1 MNVNIKQKKK
11 LKHRQKEYKKSLKFN
26 KVKKRVHSKKRK
38 AFQLSVLLNTL
49 PIIFFIIYKI
59 SVLIIRR
66 MILTGNIAYS
76 SLFIWEQIFYILYFI
91 LWFIPIIWI
100 IISMFDGLVIIEKFK
115 YKSFFIYISE
125 LIFLALS
132 TNLTLYPSIFDRII
146 GLNPIFIT
154 LRIIYDIKQLL
165 IPLILLAVPTIIEFL
180 FWLFQ
185 YILIIFL
192 VSYSYL
198 GLTIYSK
205 LLVNSSTWLK
215 DVSMVL
221 RSSYSIGMAVLIF
234 SFSELIQTTILT
246 QKYKLQYILVSFFK
260 EISPNLVNVT
270 ITFLTML
277 ATLQKNNVLFAICLI
292 SMIVI
297 KVYLAKYYFQFF
309 YSSIESVVILGI
321 STFMTAQLSS
331 KLAFDNIREL
341 SILTTILILFELFSF
356 ILISI
361 VKRDRPLVSDFQLFY
376 KLLKKKMSFKKLA
389 IDILSGIVVTF
400 LISNSFIYIVLVL
413 ILRYVVDRLKSSMN
427 YISEIEDSFSEIL
440 KFDFIFIF
448 ILFTT
453 GIKEAVDIL
462 NGYLLSAIWMMV
474 IKITL
479 MYDYLLKNDK

>member
-26 KVKKRVHSKKRK
+26 KVKKRGHSKKRK

-91 LWFIPIIWI
+91 LWFIPIVWI

-205 LLVNSSTWLK
+205 LLINSSTWLK

-270 ITFLTML
+270 VTFLTML
-277 ATLQKNNVLFAICLI
+277 ATLQKNNVLFAFCLI

-356 ILISI
+356 ILISK
-361 VKRDRPLVSDFQLFY
+361 VKRDRPLFSDFQLFY
-376 KLLKKKMSFKKLA
+376 KLLKKKMSFKKLT

-400 LISNSFIYIVLVL
+400 LISNSFIYIILIL
-413 ILRYVVDRLKSSMN
+413 ILRYVVDRFKSSIN
-427 YISEIEDSFSEIL
+427 YIFEIEDSFSEIL
-440 KFDFIFIF
+440 KFDFIFLV

-453 GIKEAVDIL
+453 GSKEAVDIL
-462 NGYLLSAIWMMV
+462 TGYLLPAIWMMV

-479 MYDYLLKNDK
+479 MYDSLLKNDK

>member
-26 KVKKRVHSKKRK
+26 KVKKRGHSKKRK
-38 AFQLSVLLNTL
+38 AFQLSVLLNIL

-66 MILTGNIAYS
+66 IILTGNIAYS

-91 LWFIPIIWI
+91 LWFIPIVWI

-205 LLVNSSTWLK
+205 LLINSSTWLK

-270 ITFLTML
+270 VTFLTML
-277 ATLQKNNVLFAICLI
+277 ATLQKNNVLFAFCLI

-356 ILISI
+356 ILISK
-361 VKRDRPLVSDFQLFY
+361 VKRDRPLFSDFQLFY
-376 KLLKKKMSFKKLA
+376 KLLKKKMSFKKLT

-400 LISNSFIYIVLVL
+400 LISNSFIYIILIL
-413 ILRYVVDRLKSSMN
+413 ILRYVVDRFKSSIN
-427 YISEIEDSFSEIL
+427 YIFEIEDSFSEIL
-440 KFDFIFIF
+440 KFDFIFLV

-453 GIKEAVDIL
+453 GSKEAVDIL
-462 NGYLLSAIWMMV
+462 TGYLLPAIWMMV

-479 MYDYLLKNDK
+479 MYDSLLKNDK

>member
-1 MNVNIKQKKK
+1 M
-11 LKHRQKEYKKSLKFN
+11 
-26 KVKKRVHSKKRK
+26 
-38 AFQLSVLLNTL
+38 
-49 PIIFFIIYKI
+49 
-59 SVLIIRR
+59 
-66 MILTGNIAYS
+66 
-76 SLFIWEQIFYILYFI
+76 
-91 LWFIPIIWI
+91 
-100 IISMFDGLVIIEKFK
+100 
-115 YKSFFIYISE
+115 
-125 LIFLALS
+125 
-132 TNLTLYPSIFDRII
+132 
-146 GLNPIFIT
+146 
-154 LRIIYDIKQLL
+154 L
-165 IPLILLAVPTIIEFL
+165 IPLILLAVPTIVAKVYIGYSRIKGRIPTIIEFL

-221 RSSYSIGMAVLIF
+221 RSSYSVGMAVLIF

-270 ITFLTML
+270 VTFLTML
-277 ATLQKNNVLFAICLI
+277 ATLQKNNVLFAFCLI

-341 SILTTILILFELFSF
+341 SILTTILILFELCSF

-361 VKRDRPLVSDFQLFY
+361 VKRDRSLFNDFQLFY
-376 KLLKKKMSFKKLA
+376 TQLKKKMSFEKLT
-389 IDILSGIVVTF
+389 IDILSGIVVAF
-400 LISNSFIYIVLVL
+400 LISKNFIYIVLVL

>member
-1 MNVNIKQKKK
+1 M
-11 LKHRQKEYKKSLKFN
+11 KHRQKEYKKSLKFN
-26 KVKKRVHSKKRK
+26 KVKKRGHSKKRK
-38 AFQLSVLLNTL
+38 AFQLSVLLNIL

-66 MILTGNIAYS
+66 IILTGNIAYS

-91 LWFIPIIWI
+91 LWFIPIVWI

-165 IPLILLAVPTIIEFL
+165 IPLILLAVPTIVAKVYIGYSRIKGRIPTIIEFL

-205 LLVNSSTWLK
+205 LLINSSTWLK

-260 EISPNLVNVT
+260 EISP
-270 ITFLTML
+270 
-277 ATLQKNNVLFAICLI
+277 I
-292 SMIVI
+292 S
-297 KVYLAKYYFQFF
+297 K
-309 YSSIESVVILGI
+309 
-321 STFMTAQLSS
+321 
-331 KLAFDNIREL
+331 
-341 SILTTILILFELFSF
+341 
-356 ILISI
+356 
-361 VKRDRPLVSDFQLFY
+361 VKRDRPLFSDFQLFY
-376 KLLKKKMSFKKLA
+376 KLLKKKMSFKKLT

-400 LISNSFIYIVLVL
+400 LISNSFIYIILIL
-413 ILRYVVDRLKSSMN
+413 ILRYVVDRFKSSIN
-427 YISEIEDSFSEIL
+427 YIFEIEDSFSEIL
-440 KFDFIFIF
+440 KFDFIFLV

-453 GIKEAVDIL
+453 GSKEAVDIL
-462 NGYLLSAIWMMV
+462 TGYLLPAIWMMV

-479 MYDYLLKNDK
+479 MYDSLLKNDK

>member
-26 KVKKRVHSKKRK
+26 KVKKRGHSKKRK
-38 AFQLSVLLNTL
+38 AFQLSVLLNIL

-66 MILTGNIAYS
+66 IILTGNIAYS

-91 LWFIPIIWI
+91 LWFIPIVWI

-165 IPLILLAVPTIIEFL
+165 IPLILLAVPTIVAKVYIGYSRIKGRIPTIIEFL

-205 LLVNSSTWLK
+205 LLINSSTWLK

-260 EISPNLVNVT
+260 EISP
-270 ITFLTML
+270 
-277 ATLQKNNVLFAICLI
+277 I
-292 SMIVI
+292 S
-297 KVYLAKYYFQFF
+297 K
-309 YSSIESVVILGI
+309 
-321 STFMTAQLSS
+321 
-331 KLAFDNIREL
+331 
-341 SILTTILILFELFSF
+341 
-356 ILISI
+356 
-361 VKRDRPLVSDFQLFY
+361 VKRDRPLFSDFQLFY
-376 KLLKKKMSFKKLA
+376 KLLKKKMSFKKLT

-400 LISNSFIYIVLVL
+400 LISNSFIYIILIL
-413 ILRYVVDRLKSSMN
+413 ILRYVVDRFKSSIN
-427 YISEIEDSFSEIL
+427 YIFEIEDSFSEIL
-440 KFDFIFIF
+440 KFDFIFLV

-453 GIKEAVDIL
+453 GSKEAVDIL
-462 NGYLLSAIWMMV
+462 TGYLLPAIWMMV

-479 MYDYLLKNDK
+479 MYDSLLKNDK

>member
-1 MNVNIKQKKK
+1 MPTIVAKVYIGYSRIK
-11 LKHRQKEYKKSLKFN
+11 
-26 KVKKRVHSKKRK
+26 
-38 AFQLSVLLNTL
+38 
-49 PIIFFIIYKI
+49 
-59 SVLIIRR
+59 
-66 MILTGNIAYS
+66 G
-76 SLFIWEQIFYILYFI
+76 
-91 LWFIPIIWI
+91 
-100 IISMFDGLVIIEKFK
+100 
-115 YKSFFIYISE
+115 
-125 LIFLALS
+125 
-132 TNLTLYPSIFDRII
+132 RI
-146 GLNPIFIT
+146 
-154 LRIIYDIKQLL
+154 
-165 IPLILLAVPTIIEFL
+165 PTIIEFL

-205 LLVNSSTWLK
+205 LLINSSTWLK

-270 ITFLTML
+270 VTFLTML
-277 ATLQKNNVLFAICLI
+277 ATLQKNNVLFAFCLI

-356 ILISI
+356 ILISK
-361 VKRDRPLVSDFQLFY
+361 VKRDRPLFSDFQLFY
-376 KLLKKKMSFKKLA
+376 KLLKKKMSFKKLT

-400 LISNSFIYIVLVL
+400 LISNSFIYIILIL
-413 ILRYVVDRLKSSMN
+413 ILRYVVDRFKSSIN
-427 YISEIEDSFSEIL
+427 YIFEIEDSFSEIL
-440 KFDFIFIF
+440 KFDFIFLV

-453 GIKEAVDIL
+453 GSKEAVDIL
-462 NGYLLSAIWMMV
+462 TGYLLPAIWMMV

-479 MYDYLLKNDK
+479 MYDSLLKNDK

>member
-165 IPLILLAVPTIIEFL
+165 IPLILLAVPTIVAKVYIGYSRIKGRIPTIIEFL

-260 EISPNLVNVT
+260 E
-270 ITFLTML
+270 
-277 ATLQKNNVLFAICLI
+277 
-292 SMIVI
+292 
-297 KVYLAKYYFQFF
+297 
-309 YSSIESVVILGI
+309 
-321 STFMTAQLSS
+321 
-331 KLAFDNIREL
+331 
-341 SILTTILILFELFSF
+341 
-356 ILISI
+356 
-361 VKRDRPLVSDFQLFY
+361 
-376 KLLKKKMSFKKLA
+376 
-389 IDILSGIVVTF
+389 
-400 LISNSFIYIVLVL
+400 LVL
-413 ILRYVVDRLKSSMN
+413 I
-427 YISEIEDSFSEIL
+427 
-440 KFDFIFIF
+440 
-448 ILFTT
+448 
-453 GIKEAVDIL
+453 
-462 NGYLLSAIWMMV
+462 
-474 IKITL
+474 
-479 MYDYLLKNDK
+479 

>member
-1 MNVNIKQKKK
+1 
-11 LKHRQKEYKKSLKFN
+11 
-26 KVKKRVHSKKRK
+26 
-38 AFQLSVLLNTL
+38 
-49 PIIFFIIYKI
+49 
-59 SVLIIRR
+59 

-91 LWFIPIIWI
+91 LWFIPIVWI

-132 TNLTLYPSIFDRII
+132 TNLTLYSSIFDRII

-165 IPLILLAVPTIIEFL
+165 IPLILLAVPTMVAKVYIGYSRIKGRIPTIIEFL

-205 LLVNSSTWLK
+205 LLANSSTWLK

-246 QKYKLQYILVSFFK
+246 QKYKLKYILVSFFK
-260 EISPNLVNVT
+260 EISPNLANVT
-270 ITFLTML
+270 VTFLTML
-277 ATLQKNNVLFAICLI
+277 ATLQKNNVLFAFCLI

-297 KVYLAKYYFQFF
+297 KVYLAKYYFQLF
-309 YSSIESVVILGI
+309 YSSIESVVILAL
-321 STFMTAQLSS
+321 STVIIAQLSS

-356 ILISI
+356 ILISK
-361 VKRDRPLVSDFQLFY
+361 VKRDRPLFSDFQLFY
-376 KLLKKKMSFKKLA
+376 KLLKKKCHS
-389 IDILSGIVVTF
+389 
-400 LISNSFIYIVLVL
+400 
-413 ILRYVVDRLKSSMN
+413 KS
-427 YISEIEDSFSEIL
+427 
-440 KFDFIFIF
+440 
-448 ILFTT
+448 
-453 GIKEAVDIL
+453 
-462 NGYLLSAIWMMV
+462 
-474 IKITL
+474 
-479 MYDYLLKNDK
+479 

>member
-1 MNVNIKQKKK
+1 
-11 LKHRQKEYKKSLKFN
+11 
-26 KVKKRVHSKKRK
+26 
-38 AFQLSVLLNTL
+38 
-49 PIIFFIIYKI
+49 
-59 SVLIIRR
+59 
-66 MILTGNIAYS
+66 
-76 SLFIWEQIFYILYFI
+76 
-91 LWFIPIIWI
+91 
-100 IISMFDGLVIIEKFK
+100 
-115 YKSFFIYISE
+115 
-125 LIFLALS
+125 
-132 TNLTLYPSIFDRII
+132 
-146 GLNPIFIT
+146 
-154 LRIIYDIKQLL
+154 
-165 IPLILLAVPTIIEFL
+165 
-180 FWLFQ
+180 
-185 YILIIFL
+185 
-192 VSYSYL
+192 
-198 GLTIYSK
+198 
-205 LLVNSSTWLK
+205 
-215 DVSMVL
+215 MVL

>member
-1 MNVNIKQKKK
+1 MPTIVAKVYIGYSRIK
-11 LKHRQKEYKKSLKFN
+11 
-26 KVKKRVHSKKRK
+26 
-38 AFQLSVLLNTL
+38 
-49 PIIFFIIYKI
+49 
-59 SVLIIRR
+59 
-66 MILTGNIAYS
+66 G
-76 SLFIWEQIFYILYFI
+76 
-91 LWFIPIIWI
+91 
-100 IISMFDGLVIIEKFK
+100 
-115 YKSFFIYISE
+115 
-125 LIFLALS
+125 
-132 TNLTLYPSIFDRII
+132 RI
-146 GLNPIFIT
+146 
-154 LRIIYDIKQLL
+154 
-165 IPLILLAVPTIIEFL
+165 PTIIEFL

>member
-1 MNVNIKQKKK
+1 
-11 LKHRQKEYKKSLKFN
+11 
-26 KVKKRVHSKKRK
+26 
-38 AFQLSVLLNTL
+38 
-49 PIIFFIIYKI
+49 
-59 SVLIIRR
+59 
-66 MILTGNIAYS
+66 
-76 SLFIWEQIFYILYFI
+76 
-91 LWFIPIIWI
+91 
-100 IISMFDGLVIIEKFK
+100 MFDGLVIIEKFK

-165 IPLILLAVPTIIEFL
+165 IPLILLAVPTIVAKVYIGYSRIKGRIPTIIEFL

-205 LLVNSSTWLK
+205 LLINSSTWLK

-260 EISPNLVNVT
+260 EISP
-270 ITFLTML
+270 
-277 ATLQKNNVLFAICLI
+277 I
-292 SMIVI
+292 S
-297 KVYLAKYYFQFF
+297 K
-309 YSSIESVVILGI
+309 
-321 STFMTAQLSS
+321 
-331 KLAFDNIREL
+331 
-341 SILTTILILFELFSF
+341 
-356 ILISI
+356 
-361 VKRDRPLVSDFQLFY
+361 VKRDRPLFSDFQLFY
-376 KLLKKKMSFKKLA
+376 KLLKKKMSFKKLT

-400 LISNSFIYIVLVL
+400 LISNSFIYIILIL
-413 ILRYVVDRLKSSMN
+413 ILRYVVDRFKSSIN
-427 YISEIEDSFSEIL
+427 YIFEIEDSFSEIL
-440 KFDFIFIF
+440 KFDFIFLV

-453 GIKEAVDIL
+453 GSKEAVDIL
-462 NGYLLSAIWMMV
+462 TGYLLPAIWMMV

-479 MYDYLLKNDK
+479 MYDSLLKNDK